1 MKSFV
6 EYQGVLDGKY
16 NRTLSVHPLGAYVM
30 ARGGSYSTNQ
40 FADPTLSITV
50 SHLKNFLEIIKSGR
64 RQGFLELDIV
74 VENELDV
81 RVADKH
87 LSLLQRVNLS
97 RITPDTNTESWPHH
111 WRMNVQ
117 YPELIY
123 EQDVLRDVKSHTSLH
138 KKYMNPLD
146 VKSLQEGLAF
156 QERMT
161 LEQKHLLLRAI
172 GLDDEPFICT
182 DDVYG

>member
-1 MKSFV
+1 
-6 EYQGVLDGKY
+6 
-16 NRTLSVHPLGAYVM
+16 M

-74 VENELDV
+74 VEKELDV
-81 RVADKH
+81 RVDDKH

-97 RITPDTNTESWPHH
+97 RITPDTNWPNH

-123 EQDVLRDVKSHTSLH
+123 EQDVLGHVKSRTSLH
-138 KKYMNPLD
+138 KKHMNRLEL
-146 VKSLQEGLAF
+146 KSLQEGIAF

-161 LEQKHLLLRAI
+161 LEQKQLLLRAI